1 MVKAQVVLL
10 SFILALVP
18 GCGAGNSV
26 KNTGDV
32 QSGKK
37 PGTQVAKQTKATAPG
52 SSTRSISLDELLGD
66 SDSKSVPKK
75 ASNSGSWKY
84 YTGPDGVKRQD
95 ISGVEWVVLEG
106 GKGKSLTQAMVG
118 QKLRR
123 YVIKGSFD
131 LGGKT
136 IRMPYGSV
144 LDLESGSLTNGALVF
159 DDTRVTP
166 VYAISKQ
173 TKLSRVKVSG
183 TYYETLVDLW
193 GATEEPLFPWDTTAP
208 KRVYTVDLKKFGITP
223 GYQKKGSNGHYSD
236 KQYDLM
242 YNNGVG
248 FTNAIQ
254 WAYKNGY
261 DGIRFP
267 KNDYCFTPRT
277 TDNKNPEEGPVILVQ
292 DIDRFDIDLGGSSSY
307 LVLDSKRKSK
317 YYSLNRDKPFAQGGS
332 LYFLA
337 ACINLQIHNGFLV
350 GDRKLRDYDDEGEKA
365 VENSCGINISAHC
378 HNIRIHHLDM
388 QSFMADGIICWQ
400 SGGFWKSYEGG
411 YQGIGRVSPG
421 KSLPVAGDKDH
432 TTITDCFLIKLYSNP
447 DYQGMKVVQRIAA
460 QRAYSVNNNLGYTR
474 LINPYH
480 NIEILTYN
488 AAKSSKDPLRTIK
501 SSYLETI
508 ILNWDETN
516 LRIKSSYDE
525 GAEKD
530 GLQHSVTVSELI
542 SSDVVIE
549 KCRFTDNHRG
559 GISGG
564 SNTVTIR
571 DCIFQKHRDM
581 KNYAGSTIPLY
592 LYGGTNYHIDFE
604 DSFAK
609 DLVIYGCSFSRDSD
623 AIGKILLGVYTVDFH
638 DNVSDA
644 PVCLYNN
651 VFCDIHDNYF
661 SSSPL
666 WLSSWRHSD
675 YDEGLQMHGFK
686 YLTRVVYVHDNV
698 IGSNQSLTKHNRT
711 VVYQSD
717 NRISR

>member
-10 SFILALVP
+10 SFIMALVP

-66 SDSKSVPKK
+66 SYSKSVPKK

-95 ISGVEWVVLEG
+95 ISGVGWVVLEG

-144 LDLESGSLTNGALVF
+144 LDLESGDLRNGTIVF

-173 TKLSRVKVSG
+173 TKVSKVKVSG
-183 TYYETLVDLW
+183 NYYETLVDLW
-193 GATEEPLFPWDTTAP
+193 GASDGPIFPWDTTAP
-208 KRVYTVDLKKFGITP
+208 KKVYTVDLKKFGITP

-242 YNNGVG
+242 YKNGVG

-277 TDNKNPEEGPVILVQ
+277 TKNDKPDEGPIVLVQ
-292 DIDRFDIDLGGSSSY
+292 DLDKFDIDLGRASCF
-307 LVLDSKRKSK
+307 LILDSKRKSK
-317 YYSLNRDKPFAQGGS
+317 YHSISRDKPYDQGGS
-332 LYFLA
+332 LFFLA
-337 ACINLQIHNGFLV
+337 ACINLQIHNGILI
-350 GDRKLRDYDDEGEKA
+350 GDRLLRDYDDEKERSIEK
-365 VENSCGINISAHC
+365 SCGINVSGHC
-378 HNIRIHHLDM
+378 HNIKIHHIEM
-388 QSFMADGIICWQ
+388 KCFMADGLICWQ
-400 SGGFWKSYEGG
+400 SGGFWSSYD
-411 YQGIGRVSPG
+411 GIYKGIRRVSPG
-421 KSLPVAGDKDH
+421 KSMLLAGDKDYS
-432 TTITDCFLIKLYSNP
+432 TISDYTNIDLYSYP
-447 DYQGMKVVQRIAA
+447 EYSGMGVVKKIAA
-460 QRAYSVNNNLGYTR
+460 KRAFSVNNNLGYTR
-474 LINPYH
+474 LINTFH
-480 NIEILTYN
+480 NLEVITFNEKRKT
-488 AAKSSKDPLRTIK
+488 KPLRTIRT
-501 SSYLETI
+501 SYLETI
-508 ILNWDETN
+508 VLNREETGFQ
-516 LRIKSSYDE
+516 IKSSYDE
-525 GAEKD
+525 GAGKE
-530 GLQHSVTVSELI
+530 GLQYSVTISELI
-542 SSDVVIE
+542 SSGVIIDN
-549 KCRFTDNHRG
+549 CSFTDNHRG

-564 SNTVTIR
+564 SNDVTIR
-571 DCIFQKHRDM
+571 NCYFR
-581 KNYAGSTIPLY
+581 KNKNVKNHSGKTVPLY
-592 LYGGTNYHIDFE
+592 LFGGTNYHIDFE
-604 DSFAK
+604 DSYAK
-609 DLVIYGCSFSRDSD
+609 DLKINGCTFSRDSD
-623 AIGKILLGVYTVDFH
+623 TIGKILLGVYTVDFH

-651 VFCDIHDNYF
+651 VFCNIHDNRF

-666 WLSSWRHSD
+666 WLSSWRLSD
-675 YDEGLQMHGFK
+675 YDKGLQKHGFK
-686 YLTRVVYVHDNV
+686 YLTRVVYVHDNQV
-698 IGSNQSLTKHNRT
+698 RSNQSLTKHNRT

-717 NRISR
+717 NRVTK